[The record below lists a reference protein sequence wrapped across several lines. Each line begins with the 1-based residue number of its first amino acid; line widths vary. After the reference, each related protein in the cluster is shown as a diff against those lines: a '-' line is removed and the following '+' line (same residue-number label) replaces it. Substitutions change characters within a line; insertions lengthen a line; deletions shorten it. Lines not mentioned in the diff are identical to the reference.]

1 MINIRKQAGFVV
13 TAEMVFLATIIFIG
27 SIIGLV
33 VIRDALVQEL
43 LDVAEA
49 IEISEQYAFDGIK
62 KPVQESQSTVV
73 IVNPE
78 LEGIQ

>member
-1 MINIRKQAGFVV
+1 
-13 TAEMVFLATIIFIG
+13 MVFLATIIFIG

-33 VIRDALVQEL
+33 MIRDALVQEL

-49 IEISEQYAFDGIK
+49 IELSEQYAFDGIK
-62 KPVQESQSTVV
+62 NPVQESQSTII

-78 LEGIQ
+78 LEGNP

>member
-1 MINIRKQAGFVV
+1 MINIRKQAGFAV

-62 KPVQESQSTVV
+62 KTVQESQSTVV